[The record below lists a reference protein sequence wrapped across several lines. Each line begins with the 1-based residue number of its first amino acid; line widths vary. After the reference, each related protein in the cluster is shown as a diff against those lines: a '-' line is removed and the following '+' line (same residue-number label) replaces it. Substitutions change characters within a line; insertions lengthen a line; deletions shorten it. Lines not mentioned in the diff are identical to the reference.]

1 MSDLLEFLLQILMEM
16 IGSTMFEG
24 TVEILR
30 LDWRKRKLSKK
41 GLIMLAIWFVIIVA
55 LIAYIVIPK

>member
-16 IGSTMFEG
+16 IGAMFEG
-24 TVEILR
+24 TIEILR

-41 GLIMLAIWFVIIVA
+41 GLIMLTIWFAIIVA

>member
-1 MSDLLEFLLQILMEM
+1 M
-16 IGSTMFEG
+16 IGSMFEG

-41 GLIMLAIWFVIIVA
+41 GLIILTVWSAVIVA
-55 LIAYIVIPK
+55 LIVYMVIPQ

>member
-1 MSDLLEFLLQILMEM
+1 MSDLLEFLLQILIEI
-16 IGSTMFEG
+16 IGSMFEG
-24 TVEILR
+24 TVEISR

-55 LIAYIVIPK
+55 LIAYIVISK

>member
-1 MSDLLEFLLQILMEM
+1 MSFLLEFILQIVMEM
-16 IGSTMFEG
+16 IGAMFEG
-24 TVEILR
+24 TVKILR

-55 LIAYIVIPK
+55 LIAYMVIPK

>member
-1 MSDLLEFLLQILMEM
+1 MSFLLEFILQIVMEM
-16 IGSTMFEG
+16 IGAMFKG
-24 TVEILR
+24 TIEILR

>member
-1 MSDLLEFLLQILMEM
+1 M
-16 IGSTMFEG
+16 IGSMFES

-41 GLIMLAIWFVIIVA
+41 GLIMLVIWFAIIVA
-55 LIAYIVIPK
+55 LIVYMVIPQ